1 MLSPEQMAFR
11 AAREARD
18 GEVVFVGR
26 GLAAKVRR
34 YLSPGVRIV
43 TDDAP
48 DTPGVDVAFLSAK
61 KVCCRGDLIASAR
74 SGSKTRCDW
83 PSVPDCRAGRTVVLI
98 PHTANGKA
106 NIVEHATEGDAGGE
120 NGFKHRR
127 IITDLA
133 LIDITDTGLV
143 LREVAPGV
151 DARDVQSLTGT
162 LLLVGPDLAEMEL
175 SEPLR

>member
-18 GEVVFVGR
+18 GEVVFLGK

-43 TDDAP
+43 AEDPAASR
-48 DTPGVDVAFLSAK
+48 VDVAFLTAK
-61 KVCCRGDLIASAR
+61 KICCRGDLIASAR
-74 SGSKTRCDW
+74 SSARRYCDW
-83 PSVPDCRAGRTVVLI
+83 SSVPGCEAGRTVVLI

-106 NIVEHATEGDAGGE
+106 NIVEHRTERSSGE
-120 NGFKHRR
+120 NGLKCRR
-127 IITDLA
+127 VITDLA

-143 LREVAPGV
+143 LRELAPGV
-151 DARDVQSLTGT
+151 NAREVQSLTDA
-162 LLLVGPDLAEMEL
+162 LLLVGPDLAEMEFC
-175 SEPLR
+175 EPLR